1 MAPSPRR
8 ESAQVLAKVITK
20 DLASPESYKL
30 CFPDKVIVEDYDTLV
45 LGELQSEAGAPRQSP
60 P

>member
-20 DLASPESYKL
+20 DLASPELYKL
-30 CFPDKVIVEDYDTLV
+30 CFPDKVIVEDYKKRKSSPE
-45 LGELQSEAGAPRQSP
+45 LGSDVAEKK
-60 P
+60 